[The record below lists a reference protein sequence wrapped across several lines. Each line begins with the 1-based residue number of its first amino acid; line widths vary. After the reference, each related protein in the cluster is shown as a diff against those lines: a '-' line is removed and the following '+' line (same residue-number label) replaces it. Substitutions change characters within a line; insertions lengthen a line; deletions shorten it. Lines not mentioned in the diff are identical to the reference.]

1 VKISTYQNALNHF
14 KKVDPDFYKQIKL
27 LKIDVIKPKRNM
39 TPDAYLARSIISQ
52 QISTKAAASILK
64 KFLNLFPN
72 QELCHEHLAKLSD
85 DDLRGAGLSRGKT
98 IYIRDLSERFLKG
111 ELPDHNRIKK
121 MSDEE
126 VIEAF
131 VKVKG
136 IGVWTVQ
143 MLLIFFMRRKD
154 VLPAADLG
162 VQKGYQII
170 FNKRKLPTHKEILK
184 RGKKWQPYRSVA
196 SLYLWKAIDSK

>member
-1 VKISTYQNALNHF
+1 MNISTYKKAMQHF
-14 KKVDPDFYKQIKL
+14 KKVDSDFYKQIKR
-27 LKIDVIKPKRNM
+27 LKVDALKPKKNM
-39 TPDAYLARSIISQ
+39 TPDVYLVRSIISQ

-64 KFLNLFPN
+64 KFLSLFP
-72 QELCHEHLAKLSD
+72 EEKMSHAHLASLTD
-85 DDLRGAGLSRGKT
+85 EELRGAGLSRGKT
-98 IYIRDLSERFLKG
+98 IYIRDLSQKFLNG
-111 ELPDHNRIKK
+111 ELPDHNSIKK

-126 VIEAF
+126 IIESF

-154 VLPAADLG
+154 VFPIGDLG

-170 FNKRKLPTHKEILK
+170 FNKRKLPNKKEMEK
-184 RGKKWQPYRSVA
+184 RGKKWAPYRSVA
-196 SLYLWKAIDSK
+196 ALYLWSATDTK